1 MSKQGLVRLLPRNE
15 VGNSS
20 QAQESGEVD
29 TKRWIGRIAI
39 FELTTGTRVQGKIL
53 GMSDEWIDTDNGAV
67 KVDNVVH
74 ARWVSAEEA
83 RIIRNDV
90 PLLGGRG
97 W

>member
-1 MSKQGLVRLLPRNE
+1 MSRQNLVRLLPHDE
-15 VGNSS
+15 V
-20 QAQESGEVD
+20 QTPPEGEVN

-39 FELTTGTRVQGKIL
+39 FELSTGTRVQGRIL

-67 KVDNVVH
+67 RVDNVVY
-74 ARWVSAEEA
+74 AKWVSAEEVA
-83 RIIRNDV
+83 IIRNNR

>member
-1 MSKQGLVRLLPRNE
+1 MSKQGLVRLLPRDE
-15 VGNSS
+15 VQNPET
-20 QAQESGEVD
+20 QGEVNP
-29 TKRWIGRIAI
+29 KRWIGRIAI

-83 RIIRNDV
+83 RIIRNDT

>member
-1 MSKQGLVRLLPRNE
+1 MSRQNLVKLLPRDE
-15 VGNSS
+15 TQPSH
-20 QAQESGEVD
+20 GEVN

-39 FELTTGTRVQGKIL
+39 FELSTGTRIQGQIL

-67 KVDNVVH
+67 RVDNVVY
-74 ARWVSAEEA
+74 AKWVSAEEA
-83 RIIRNDV
+83 SIIRNNR

>member
-1 MSKQGLVRLLPRNE
+1 MSRQGLVRLLPRDE
-15 VGNSS
+15 VQNPEV
-20 QAQESGEVD
+20 QGEVN